1 MGLVL
6 RVQRQCV
13 VLKSVLTNAGG
24 VLLAPRNLDSLGFAN
39 IAEGSF
45 ILSRP
50 EGNTV
55 VIYANNAVIKPAGM
69 HRVYNLS
76 VAEAKCYF
84 ANGFLVH
91 NCDSMI
97 MALMRFRSGNF
108 VILRDDERETKEE
121 SKGIPEYY

>member
-1 MGLVL
+1 
-6 RVQRQCV
+6 
-13 VLKSVLTNAGG
+13 VLTNVEG
-24 VLLAPRNLDSLGFAN
+24 VLLAPRNLDRLGFAN

-55 VIYANNAVIKPAGM
+55 VIYANNAVIKSVGM
-69 HRVYNLS
+69 RRVYNLS
-76 VAEAKCYF
+76 VAGAKCYF

-97 MALMRFRSGNF
+97 MALMRFRAGNF
-108 VILRDDERETKEE
+108 ISLRDDERDDPQEARA
-121 SKGIPEYY
+121 IPEYY